1 MKLKSILLAEDS
13 PMDVEL
19 TLEALQLNHEVIV
32 VEDGEAAL
40 DYLFRREKYANRDAG
55 NPDLILLDLKLPKLN
70 GLEVL
75 ASIKKCDLLK
85 TIPVVVLTSSK
96 EQPDLKKAYEL
107 GANAYVVKPVV
118 FDKFMEAVRQIGQ
131 FWANLNE
138 TPPVAPGGPID
149 MSGTNGT
156 LGIHG

>member
-1 MKLKSILLAEDS
+1 MKLRSILLAEDS

-19 TLEALQLNHEVIV
+19 TLEALQERHEVTV

-40 DYLFRREKYANRDAG
+40 DYLLRRGAHAAREPG

-70 GLEVL
+70 GLQVL
-75 ASIKKCDLLK
+75 DAIKRSDALK

-96 EQPDLKKAYEL
+96 EQPDLKTAYEL

-118 FDKFMEAVRQIGQ
+118 FEEFMDAVRQIGN
-131 FWANLNE
+131 FWARLNE
-138 TPPVAPGGPID
+138 TPPVKPD
-149 MSGTNGT
+149 
-156 LGIHG
+156 

>member
-19 TLEALQLNHEVIV
+19 TMEALQEHHNIIV

-40 DYLFRREKYANRDAG
+40 DYLHRRGAHAEREPG

-70 GLEVL
+70 GLQVL
-75 ASIKKCDLLK
+75 EAIKKCDLFK
-85 TIPVVVLTSSK
+85 TVPVVVLTSSK
-96 EQPDLKKAYEL
+96 EQPDLKTAYEL

-118 FDKFMEAVRQIGQ
+118 FEQFMDAVRQIGQ

-138 TPPVAPGGPID
+138 TPPAPPRKA
-149 MSGTNGT
+149 
-156 LGIHG
+156 

>member
-19 TLEALQLNHEVIV
+19 TMEALQEHHHIAV

-40 DYLFRREKYANRDAG
+40 DYLYRRGPYASREPG
-55 NPDLILLDLKLPKLN
+55 NPDLLLLDLKLPKLN

-75 ASIKKCDLLK
+75 ESIKKCDLLR

-96 EQPDLKKAYEL
+96 EQPDLKTAYEL

-118 FDKFMEAVRQIGQ
+118 FEQFMEAVRQIGQ

-138 TPPVAPGGPID
+138 TPPTASPSHHP
-149 MSGTNGT
+149 
-156 LGIHG
+156 

>member
-19 TLEALQLNHEVIV
+19 TMEALQEHHNIIV

-40 DYLFRREKYANRDAG
+40 DYLHRRGPHAQREPG

-70 GLEVL
+70 GLQVL
-75 ASIKKCDLLK
+75 EAIKKCDALK
-85 TIPVVVLTSSK
+85 TVPVVVLTSSK
-96 EQPDLKKAYEL
+96 EQPDLKTAYEL

-118 FDKFMEAVRQIGQ
+118 FEQFMDAVRQIGQ

-138 TPPVAPGGPID
+138 TPPAPPRKA
-149 MSGTNGT
+149 
-156 LGIHG
+156 

>member
-19 TLEALQLNHEVIV
+19 TMEALQEHHHITV

-40 DYLFRREKYANRDAG
+40 EYLHRRGVYADREPG

-70 GLEVL
+70 GLQVL
-75 ASIKKCDLLK
+75 EQIKKSDLLK
-85 TIPVVVLTSSK
+85 TVPVVVLTSSK
-96 EQPDLKKAYEL
+96 EQPDLKTAYEL

-118 FDKFMEAVRQIGQ
+118 FEQFMDAVRQIGQ

-138 TPPVAPGGPID
+138 TPPTPPMRKD
-149 MSGTNGT
+149 
-156 LGIHG
+156 

>member
-1 MKLKSILLAEDS
+1 MKLKNILLAEDS

-19 TLEALQLNHEVIV
+19 TMEALQQHHNIIV

-40 DYLFRREKYANRDAG
+40 DYLHRRGAHADREPG

-70 GLEVL
+70 GLQVL
-75 ASIKKCDLLK
+75 EAIKKCEELK
-85 TIPVVVLTSSK
+85 TVPVVVLTSSK
-96 EQPDLKKAYEL
+96 EQPDLKTAYEL

-118 FDKFMEAVRQIGQ
+118 FEQFMDAVRQIGQ

-138 TPPVAPGGPID
+138 TPPAPPRKA
-149 MSGTNGT
+149 
-156 LGIHG
+156 

>member
-1 MKLKSILLAEDS
+1 MKLRNILLAEDS

-19 TLEALQLNHEVIV
+19 TMEALQEHHNIAV

-40 DYLFRREKYANRDAG
+40 DYLYRRGSHADREPG

-70 GLEVL
+70 GLQVL
-75 ASIKKCDLLK
+75 EAIKKCDLLR

-96 EQPDLKKAYEL
+96 EQPDLKTAYDL

-118 FDKFMEAVRQIGQ
+118 FEQFMEAVRQIGQ

-138 TPPVAPGGPID
+138 TPPAAPGRAG
-149 MSGTNGT
+149 
-156 LGIHG
+156 

>member
-19 TLEALQLNHEVIV
+19 TMEALQEHHHIAV

-40 DYLFRREKYANRDAG
+40 DYLYRRGPYASREPG
-55 NPDLILLDLKLPKLN
+55 NPDLLLLDLKLPKLN

-75 ASIKKCDLLK
+75 ESIKKCDLLR

-96 EQPDLKKAYEL
+96 EQPDLKTAYEL

-118 FDKFMEAVRQIGQ
+118 FEQFMEAVRQIGQ

-138 TPPVAPGGPID
+138 TPPTASSSHHP
-149 MSGTNGT
+149 
-156 LGIHG
+156 

>member
-1 MKLKSILLAEDS
+1 MKLRNILLAEDS

-19 TLEALQLNHEVIV
+19 TVEALQEHHNITV
-32 VEDGEAAL
+32 VEDGAAVL
-40 DYLFRREKYANRDAG
+40 DYLYRRGPYASREPG
-55 NPDLILLDLKLPKLN
+55 NPDLLLLDLKLPKLT

-75 ASIKKCDLLK
+75 RDIKQCDLLR

-96 EQPDLKKAYEL
+96 EQPDLKTAYEL

-118 FDKFMEAVRQIGQ
+118 FEQFMDAVRQIGQ

-138 TPPVAPGGPID
+138 TPPTPS
-149 MSGTNGT
+149 MRKE
-156 LGIHG
+156 

>member
-1 MKLKSILLAEDS
+1 MKLKTILLAEDS

-19 TLEALQLNHEVIV
+19 TLEALQLHHEVIV

-40 DYLFRREKYANRDAG
+40 DYLHRREKYANRDAG

-75 ASIKKCDLLK
+75 ASIKKSDLLK

-96 EQPDLKKAYEL
+96 EQPDLKTAYEL

-118 FDKFMEAVRQIGQ
+118 FEKFMEAVRQIGQ

-138 TPPVAPGGPID
+138 TPPVAPGAP
-149 MSGTNGT
+149 SG
-156 LGIHG
+156 LHG

>member
-1 MKLKSILLAEDS
+1 MKLKNILLAEDS

-19 TLEALQLNHEVIV
+19 TLEALQLHHEVVV
-32 VEDGEAAL
+32 VEDGEIAL
-40 DYLFRREKYANRDAG
+40 DYLFRRGRFAGREPG

-75 ASIKKCDLLK
+75 ASIKKSEFLR

-96 EQPDLKKAYEL
+96 EQPDLKTAYDL

-118 FDKFMEAVRQIGQ
+118 FEKFMEAVRQIGQ

-138 TPPVAPGGPID
+138 TPPMTPGSSQLP
-149 MSGTNGT
+149 
-156 LGIHG
+156 

>member
-13 PMDVEL
+13 PMDAEL
-19 TLEALQLNHEVIV
+19 TLEALQSHHDVIV

-40 DYLFRREKYANRDAG
+40 DFLFLRGKYADREAG

-75 ASIKKCDLLK
+75 AAIKKSELLK

-96 EQPDLKKAYEL
+96 EQPDLKTAYEL

-118 FDKFMEAVRQIGQ
+118 FDQFMEAVRQIGQ

-138 TPPVAPGGPID
+138 TPPVAPGAPR
-149 MSGTNGT
+149 
-156 LGIHG
+156 IHG

>member
-1 MKLKSILLAEDS
+1 MKLKNILLAEDS

-19 TLEALQLNHEVIV
+19 TMEALQEHHHITV

-40 DYLFRREKYANRDAG
+40 DYLFRRGAHAEREPG

-70 GLEVL
+70 GLQVL
-75 ASIKKCDLLK
+75 EQIKKCDLLK

-96 EQPDLKKAYEL
+96 EQPDLKTAYEL

-118 FDKFMEAVRQIGQ
+118 FEQFMDAVRQIGQ

-138 TPPVAPGGPID
+138 TPPAPSIRKE
-149 MSGTNGT
+149 
-156 LGIHG
+156 

>member
-1 MKLKSILLAEDS
+1 VKLKTILLAEDS
-13 PMDVEL
+13 PLDVEL
-19 TLEALQLNHEVIV
+19 TLEALQLHHEVTV

-40 DYLFRREKYANRDAG
+40 NYLNRREKYANREPG
-55 NPDLILLDLKLPKLN
+55 NPDLILLDLKLPKIN

-75 ASIKKCDLLK
+75 AAIKKSDLLR

-96 EQPDLKKAYEL
+96 EQPDLKTAYEL
-107 GANAYVVKPVV
+107 GANAYVVKPVM

-138 TPPVAPGGPID
+138 TPPVTPGGP
-149 MSGTNGT
+149 SGVNG
-156 LGIHG
+156 

>member
-13 PMDVEL
+13 PMDAEL
-19 TLEALQLNHEVIV
+19 TLEALQSHHDVIV

-40 DYLFRREKYANRDAG
+40 DYLFQRDKYADRDPG

-75 ASIKKCDLLK
+75 EQIKNCDLLK
-85 TIPVVVLTSSK
+85 TVPVVVLTSST
-96 EQPDLKKAYEL
+96 EQPDLKTAYEL
-107 GANAYVVKPVV
+107 GANAYVVTPVV
-118 FDKFMEAVRQIGQ
+118 FEQFMDAVRQIGQ

-138 TPPVAPGGPID
+138 TPPVAPGGP
-149 MSGTNGT
+149 SGF
-156 LGIHG
+156 HG

>member
-1 MKLKSILLAEDS
+1 
-13 PMDVEL
+13 MDVEL
-19 TLEALQLNHEVIV
+19 TLEALQLHHEVIV

-40 DYLFRREKYANRDAG
+40 DFLFRRERYANREAG

-75 ASIKKCDLLK
+75 AAIKKSDFLK

-96 EQPDLKKAYEL
+96 EQPDLKTAYEL

-118 FDKFMEAVRQIGQ
+118 FEKFMEAVRQIGQ

-138 TPPVAPGGPID
+138 TPPVHNPAPD
-149 MSGTNGT
+149 S
-156 LGIHG
+156 HG

>member
-1 MKLKSILLAEDS
+1 VKLKSILLAEDS

-19 TLEALQLNHEVIV
+19 TLEALQSHHDVIV

-40 DYLFRREKYANRDAG
+40 DYLFRREKYADREPG
-55 NPDLILLDLKLPKLN
+55 NPDLLLLDLKLPKLN

-75 ASIKKCDLLK
+75 AAIKKSDGLK

-96 EQPDLKKAYEL
+96 EQPDLKRAYEL

-118 FDKFMEAVRQIGQ
+118 FDQFMDAVRQIGQ

-138 TPPVAPGGPID
+138 TPPVAPGAAPP
-149 MSGTNGT
+149 GT
-156 LGIHG
+156 HG

>member
-19 TLEALQLNHEVIV
+19 TMEALQEHHQITV

-40 DYLFRREKYANRDAG
+40 DYLYRRGPHAERDPG

-70 GLEVL
+70 GLQVL
-75 ASIKKCDLLK
+75 EQIKKCDLLK

-96 EQPDLKKAYEL
+96 EQPDLKTAYEL

-118 FDKFMEAVRQIGQ
+118 FEQFMDAVRQIGQ

-138 TPPVAPGGPID
+138 TPPAPS
-149 MSGTNGT
+149 MRRE
-156 LGIHG
+156 